1 MNYTEIFNKYRTKEG
16 KLFYLLNRSV
26 SFPEDKTLAIYD
38 TKIITE
44 NTPWTILSYNIYD
57 KIDFWWILCSINKSS
72 LFYAKDGDI
81 IYYIKPEYISLI
93 LNSLK

>member
-38 TKIITE
+38 TKVITE